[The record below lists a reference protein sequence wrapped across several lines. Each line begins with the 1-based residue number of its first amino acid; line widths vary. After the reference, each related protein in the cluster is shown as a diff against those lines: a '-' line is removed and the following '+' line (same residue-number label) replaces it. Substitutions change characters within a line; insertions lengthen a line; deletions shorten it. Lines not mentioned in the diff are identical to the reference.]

1 MEIPSTVNAVC
12 EPLGVNSVGKRDK
25 HASTCMKLRSET
37 QGLCTGCRPKPERKF
52 DVFDVA
58 VIRGVLS
65 SKNDNHFVQKV
76 TDFVGISVDL
86 LDEARL
92 VQEVRGPYTLHG
104 WLEFR
109 VARLQTFEA

>member
-12 EPLGVNSVGKRDK
+12 EPLGVNSAGKRDK
-25 HASTCMKLRSET
+25 HASTCIELRSEI
-37 QGLCTGCRPKPERKF
+37 QGLCTECRPKPYIKF
-52 DVFDVA
+52 G
-58 VIRGVLS
+58 GVLS

-92 VQEVRGPYTLHG
+92 VQEVRGPYILHG
-104 WLEFR
+104 
-109 VARLQTFEA
+109 